1 MATTRLSDIIVP
13 EVFAPYA
20 LRQTLETNR
29 YILSGAVAVDSVLSS
44 FLAGGGSTYEMPKFV
59 TPEDDYAVSS
69 DDPAVDG
76 VPIGVTAN
84 ADVAVRLSRNNHY
97 SSMALTRELAGADP
111 LSAVVS
117 QVAYLTNKKR
127 ESEMLSQ
134 LTGLFDTALSGLVSD
149 IANEDGDNATATE
162 VFNKDTFIGATG
174 GFADRLSPNTIII
187 CHSDIYRK
195 MQMETTLVSQTIPVL
210 GGIDIEIPVYLG
222 HPVVVDDRVG
232 KVAGG
237 TSGFKYTTYIVNPG
251 TIGIGS
257 GLYDTLAYEDE
268 KSGNGAGQEL
278 LRIRD
283 SFSFHVA
290 ETAWVGAGVNPDQTA
305 LATGSNWGLVGAGKN
320 VGMAKLVSN

>member
-1 MATTRLSDIIVP
+1 MATTRLTDVIVP

-29 YILSGAVAVDSVLSS
+29 YILSGAVAVDGVLSS
-44 FLAGGGSTYEMPKFV
+44 FLAGGGATYQMPKFV

-69 DDPAVDG
+69 DDPAVAG
-76 VPIGVTAN
+76 TAIGVTAN
-84 ADVAVRLSRNNHY
+84 EDIAVRLSRNNHY

-111 LSAVVS
+111 LSAVAN

-149 IANEDGDNATATE
+149 IASDSIAGQTATTT
-162 VFNKDTFIGATG
+162 FNKDTFIGATG

-187 CHSDIYRK
+187 CHSDIFRK
-195 MQMETTLVSQTIPVL
+195 MQMETTMAYSTIPVNGL
-210 GGIDIEIPVYLG
+210 SIEIPVYLG

-232 KVAGG
+232 KEAGG
-237 TSGFKYTTYIVNPG
+237 TDGFKYSTYIVNPG
-251 TIGIGS
+251 TIGIGN
-257 GLYDTLAYEDE
+257 GNFDTLAYEDE
-268 KSGNGAGQEL
+268 ASGNGAGQDL

-283 SFSFHVA
+283 SFGFHVA
-290 ETAWVGAGVNPDQTA
+290 ETAWTGSVVNPSQAD
-305 LATGSNWGLVGAGKN
+305 LATGGNWALVGAGKN
-320 VGMAKLVSN
+320 VGMAKLISN